1 VRDVALLGF
10 MLALLGLGIKRPF
23 LFVLAFA
30 YVDVLSP
37 QRLTYRFLNQIPI
50 SLICFVLAAA
60 SWFVVDKKD
69 GTSFTP
75 RQILMTALLV
85 YCGMTTMEA
94 DFPLEAAEKWAWVWK
109 SLVFAIFLP
118 LTLRTRLRI
127 ETLVLFMTLS
137 VATIVILGGIKTVLS
152 GGGYGVL
159 NLIVTNNSGIYESS
173 IIAMVAIAVIP
184 LILFLLKHN
193 SFYPSDKFSKTFA
206 YCLIFACLMIPVGTQ
221 ARTGLI
227 CAAILFIL
235 LLRHS
240 QRRFVYIGAAAL
252 LAVISIPF
260 LPASFT
266 NRMNSI
272 TEYKADSSASTRLAV
287 WKWTW
292 DYAKDNPFGGGFEA
306 YRQNEIHYETAL
318 SDKPGTQIATAG
330 KVVQD
335 EARAYHSSYFE
346 MLGEQ
351 GYPGLALWLL
361 IHLIGLFRMEML
373 QRRYRKR
380 AREDGQWIGDLADA
394 LQKAHIVFLVG
405 SLFVGVAFQSFI
417 FMMVGIQI
425 GLDHY
430 AGQTAARASWRP
442 MRKGGAA
449 QSSKTPQPQG
459 V

>member
-1 VRDVALLGF
+1 MRDLALF
-10 MLALLGLGIKRPF
+10 AFTMALLGLGFKRPF
-23 LFVLAFA
+23 LFVLAFT
-30 YVDVLSP
+30 YVDVLAP
-37 QRLTYRFLNQIPI
+37 QRLSYRFLNQIPI

-60 SWFVVDKKD
+60 SWFIVDKKD
-69 GTSFTP
+69 GTAFTP
-75 RQILMTALLV
+75 RQILLSLLLV
-85 YCGMTTMEA
+85 YCGLTTMDA
-94 DFPLEAAEKWAWVWK
+94 DFPVEAAEKWAWVWK

-127 ETLVLFMTLS
+127 ETLTLFMTLS
-137 VATIVILGGIKTVLS
+137 VATIIILGGIKTVLS

-173 IIAMVAIAVIP
+173 IIAMVSIAVIP

-193 SFYPSDKFSKTFA
+193 SFYPSNWRSKTFA
-206 YCLIFACLMIPVGTQ
+206 YCLIFACLLMPVGTQ

-227 CAAILFIL
+227 CAGVMFLL

-240 QRRFVYIGAAAL
+240 ERRFVYIGVAAMVAIVSL
-252 LAVISIPF
+252 PF

-266 NRMNSI
+266 SRMNSI

-292 DYAKDNPFGGGFEA
+292 DYAKDNPFGGGFES

-318 SDKPGTQIATAG
+318 SDKPGTQNTTAG
-330 KVVQD
+330 RVVED
-335 EARAYHSSYFE
+335 EARAFHSSYFE

-351 GYPGLALWLL
+351 GYPGLAIWLL
-361 IHLIGLFRMEML
+361 IHIIGLFRMEVL

-380 AREDGQWIGDLADA
+380 AADDSQWIGDLADA
-394 LQKAHIVFLVG
+394 LQKAHIIFLIG
-405 SLFVGVAFQSFI
+405 SLFVGIAFQSFI
-417 FMMVGIQI
+417 YMLVGLQI

-430 AGQTAARASWRP
+430 AGQASARSSWRP
-442 MRKGGAA
+442 MRKDVADEA
-449 QSSKTPQPQG
+449 KPALQG

>member
-1 VRDVALLGF
+1 MRDLALF
-10 MLALLGLGIKRPF
+10 AFTMALLGLGLKRPF
-23 LFVLAFA
+23 LFVLAFT
-30 YVDVLSP
+30 YVDVLAP
-37 QRLTYRFLNQIPI
+37 QRLSYRFLNQIPI

-60 SWFVVDKKD
+60 SWFIIDKKD
-69 GTSFTP
+69 GSAFTP
-75 RQILMTALLV
+75 RQILLTILLI
-85 YCGMTTMEA
+85 YCGMTTMQA
-94 DFPLEAAEKWAWVWK
+94 DFPIEAAEKWAWVWK

-127 ETLVLFMTLS
+127 ETLTLFMTLS
-137 VATIVILGGIKTVLS
+137 VATIIILGGIKTVLS

-173 IIAMVAIAVIP
+173 IIAMVSIAVIP

-193 SFYPSDKFSKTFA
+193 SFYPSDWKSKTFA
-206 YCLIFACLMIPVGTQ
+206 YCLIFACLMIPIGTQ

-227 CAAILFIL
+227 CVGVMFIL

-240 QRRFVYIGAAAL
+240 QRRFAYIGAAAL
-252 LAVISIPF
+252 VAVISVPF

-272 TEYKADSSASTRLAV
+272 SEYKADSSASTRLAV

-292 DYAKDNPFGGGFEA
+292 DYAKDNPFGGGFES

-318 SDKPGTQIATAG
+318 SDKPGTQNATAG

-335 EARAYHSSYFE
+335 EARAFHSSYFE

-351 GYPGLALWLL
+351 GYPGLFIWLL
-361 IHLIGLFRMEML
+361 IHVIGLFRMEVL
-373 QRRYRKR
+373 LRRYRKR
-380 AREDGQWIGDLADA
+380 SREDGQWIGDLADA
-394 LQKAHIVFLVG
+394 FQKAHIIFLIG
-405 SLFVGVAFQSFI
+405 SLFVGIAFQSFI
-417 FMMVGIQI
+417 YMLVGLQI

-430 AGQTAARASWRP
+430 AGRSQERATWRP
-442 MRKGGAA
+442 MRKDELREG
-449 QSSKTPQPQG
+449 PPVPQG